1 MSIYKAEVKKS
12 FFSTQYVNF
21 CRVRLTVYFLITLLF
36 FIALAIGSLVQFL
49 NFIFAFGNVSQKLL
63 VLFPLLMPVLF
74 LVFATL
80 IDDLITLILDA
91 MDRPP
96 CIALRAEILTAF
108 SIYRNFKT
116 RGLKYL
122 NNIVILTSE
131 GIPLTCGVM
140 FCISYNA
147 WQIDLFISGYL
158 LGGCVFALFFGLV
171 FTLSVLL
178 NSLSE
183 SRKDEAFDFAIVLE
197 RLETV
202 KGFCT
207 SSYIALDPLSNNVLD
222 SRIIKPH
229 KKKAL
234 LFFFIYVGIILGVS
248 MSMFLLPISSFY
260 ITGAICLSVI
270 AMRFSY
276 KAMLPNATKFGF
288 DLFTGLFVIITLSL
302 SFAASKD
309 LKQQNDTVSKP
320 LILLE
325 KGPPNFDLP
334 KRENS
339 VYPVCN
345 MRWGNASISSNSR
358 YLTLFD
364 LLPLTEIIY
373 NFSID
378 YYDDTLELKR
388 AFANVYEG
396 TDVAPVTIEHLDKM
410 DQFSRSAVLYFNDL
424 KIRVMVIRGT
434 IMGEEAFY
442 NLNLYSF
449 TQVLN
454 IFDKFS
460 PILGLLPDEFVSK
473 IVAWVD
479 LSRFVNSGDPLSKQF
494 NQAKFFKLKSLR
506 NGDQFII
513 VGHSLGGL
521 MAGTIGSRIGVPALA
536 VNPPGSKSLR
546 ERLQIK
552 RNVNVYQSLTT
563 IKLDKDPVSNVD
575 SHLGS
580 INMLNCNFDPLSC
593 HSSKAALCE
602 LYAICRDEHNRTL
615 NLDCSKKN
623 FTPNRQ

>member
-1 MSIYKAEVKKS
+1 MSIYKAEIKKS
-12 FFSTQYVNF
+12 FFSTQYTNF
-21 CRVRLTVYFLITLLF
+21 CRIRLTVYFLITLLF

-49 NFIFAFGNVSQKLL
+49 NFIFAFGNVNQKLF
-63 VLFPLLMPVLF
+63 VLFPLLLPVLF
-74 LVFATL
+74 LVSATL

-91 MDRPP
+91 MDKPP

-122 NNIVILTSE
+122 NNTLILTLE
-131 GIPLTCGVM
+131 GLPFTCGLM
-140 FCISYNA
+140 FCMSYSA

-158 LGGCVFALFFGLV
+158 LGGCVFALLFGLV

-183 SRKDEAFDFAIVLE
+183 SRKDEAFDYAYVIE

-202 KGFCT
+202 NGFC
-207 SSYIALDPLSNNVLD
+207 SSSCIALDPLSQDELD

-229 KKKAL
+229 KKKGV
-234 LFFFIYVGIILGVS
+234 LFFLIYIGIILGVF
-248 MSMFLLPISSFY
+248 MSMFLLPVSSFY
-260 ITGAICLSVI
+260 ITAAICLSVI

-288 DLFTGLFVIITLSL
+288 DIFTGLFVIITLSL
-302 SFAASKD
+302 SFAASND
-309 LKQQNDTVSKP
+309 LKKHNDTVSEP
-320 LILLE
+320 LLLLE

-339 VYPVCN
+339 VYPICN
-345 MRWGNASISSNSR
+345 MRWANASISSKDR

-373 NFSID
+373 NFNID
-378 YYDDTLELKR
+378 YYDDSLELKR
-388 AFANVYEG
+388 AFDNVYKG

-434 IMGEEAFY
+434 IMGEEAFF

-460 PILGLLPDEFVSK
+460 PVLGLLPDKFVSK

-479 LSRFVNSGDPLSKQF
+479 VSKFANSGDPLSKQF
-494 NQAKFFKLKSLR
+494 DQAQLFKLKSLL

-521 MAGTIGSRIGVPALA
+521 IAGTIGSRIGTPALA

-552 RNVNVYQSLTT
+552 RHVNVYQSLTT

-593 HSSKAALCE
+593 HSPKAALCE
-602 LYAICRDEHNRTL
+602 LYTICRDERNRTL
-615 NLDCSKKN
+615 NIDCSKKN
-623 FTPNRQ
+623 FTPKRQ